1 MPGRYMIEPAT
12 QDDDGA
18 LRALLRS
25 TSMDG
30 AMRLSFQREPNFFV
44 AAEAGN
50 LATSVFVGRESAT
63 GRVAATATRSIRRA
77 YVDGNER
84 QVGYLSSL
92 RLADDA
98 RRTDLLARFYRHLQ
112 QLHGDG
118 RVPFYLTTI
127 LDGNKEAQRI
137 LTSGRAGL
145 PAYVPY
151 GRLRTYML
159 PLYRR
164 RKRTLGGTVS
174 RGVAPERLPGVFSC
188 LNRFNAGLQFAPV
201 YGAEDLSAGSRV
213 LHGLSRED
221 FYVSV
226 CGQEVAGTLAVWDQ
240 NRFKQAVVAG
250 YSSGLATI
258 RPLLAVAARL
268 GLAPRLP
275 HKGQSLPC
283 LYAALVSS
291 RESDEGVFR
300 ELVET
305 VLTERSGA
313 GYAYLLLGL
322 CDRHPFCGVAE
333 KRSVMRIDSEIYL
346 VYWQDSEPGPL
357 PSKSR
362 IPHLEVATL

>member
-1 MPGRYMIEPAT
+1 MPGRYLIEPAT
-12 QDDDGA
+12 PDDDGA

-30 AMRLSFQREPNFFV
+30 PMRLSFQREPGFFV
-44 AAEAGN
+44 AAETGN

-77 YVDGNER
+77 YVDGYER

-92 RLADDA
+92 RLAEDV
-98 RRTDLLARFYRHLQ
+98 RKTNLLAQFYRHLR
-112 QLHGDG
+112 QLHADG
-118 RVPFYLTTI
+118 RAPFYLTTI
-127 LDGNKEAQRI
+127 LDGNAEARRI

-151 GRLRTYML
+151 GTLRTYLL
-159 PLYRR
+159 PLYAR
-164 RKRTLGGTVS
+164 RKRVSTGSVS
-174 RGVAPERLPGVFSC
+174 RGIAPEKLPGVFAC
-188 LNRFNAGLQFAPV
+188 LNRFNSGLQFAPV
-201 YGAEDLSAGSRV
+201 YRSEDLSVDSRM
-213 LHGLSRED
+213 LHGLSASDLYLSSR
-221 FYVSV
+221 
-226 CGQEVAGTLAVWDQ
+226 GQEVAGTLAVWDQ
-240 NRFKQAVVAG
+240 NGFKQSVVAG
-250 YSSGLATI
+250 YSLGLAAI
-258 RPLLAVAARL
+258 RPPLALASRF

-275 HKGQSLPC
+275 QKGQALPC

-300 ELVET
+300 ELLET

-322 CDRHPFCGVAE
+322 SDRHPFCAIVE
-333 KRSVMRIDSEIYL
+333 KRSVMRIESEIYL
-346 VYWQDSEPGPL
+346 VCWQDSDPGPL
-357 PSKSR
+357 PSRDR